1 MRTSRHFN
9 GFPKVAK
16 MVCRGSKHD
25 AVFLLSV
32 TLEGHSNIEVEENA
46 QTDKKMVGRE
56 RGEECPGIMRQSF
69 VFARP
74 ITFGF
79 AHTNPTLIG

>member
-1 MRTSRHFN
+1 MT
-9 GFPKVAK
+9 GKFPDIND
-16 MVCRGSKHD
+16 SH
-25 AVFLLSV
+25 

-46 QTDKKMVGRE
+46 QTDKKMAGRE
-56 RGEECPGIMRQSF
+56 RGGEECPGIMRQSF

-79 AHTNPTLIG
+79 AYTNSTLIS

>member
-1 MRTSRHFN
+1 MTSQRIL
-9 GFPKVAK
+9 KELERARSTRK
-16 MVCRGSKHD
+16 
-25 AVFLLSV
+25 LLLIISIC

-46 QTDKKMVGRE
+46 QTDKKMAGRE
-56 RGEECPGIMRQSF
+56 RGGEECPGIMRQSF